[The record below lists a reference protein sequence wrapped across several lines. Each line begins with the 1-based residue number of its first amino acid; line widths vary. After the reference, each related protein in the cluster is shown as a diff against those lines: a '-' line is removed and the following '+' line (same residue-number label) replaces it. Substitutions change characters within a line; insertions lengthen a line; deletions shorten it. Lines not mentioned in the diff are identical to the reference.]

1 MNSKV
6 SVIVPAYNSAKYIEE
21 TLRSLVNQS
30 YKNTEIIVVNDG
42 SKDDTSLVVKTFFK
56 GIEAD
61 WKLVEKPNGGQ
72 ASARNAGVKAA
83 NGDYLIFIDSDDFI
97 SPNYIERMLGAV
109 TNYNA
114 DFSGCAYQRVGD
126 DNLDREPEYDNGD
139 KAFFSEELKKKYL
152 HRKIQLIAPA
162 VLIKRSIF
170 SKISF
175 DEKCPYDEDGLF
187 VWALLFNSTKGAY
200 CDTPM
205 YNYRVREGSIMH
217 TLTPPK
223 CLASIDCYRRACEDF
238 ALIESGSDV
247 LALIFP
253 NYVISSM
260 HVLAKCVDYQQ
271 FKTAYKAI
279 SKQGMKKLIL
289 DKDLKLSLFALLY
302 RISPRLFHYVS
313 VHII

>member
-1 MNSKV
+1 MNGKV
-6 SVIVPAYNSAKYIEE
+6 SIIVPAYNSAKYIVE

-30 YKNTEIIVVNDG
+30 YKDTEIIVVNDG
-42 SKDDTSLVVKTFFK
+42 SKDETSLVVKSFFK
-56 GIEAD
+56 GDDAD
-61 WKLVEKPNGGQ
+61 WKLVEKSNGGQ

-109 TNYNA
+109 TKYDA

-126 DNLDREPEYDNGD
+126 DNLDKEPEYDNGD
-139 KAFFSEELKKKYL
+139 KAFPSEELKMKYL
-152 HRKIQLIAPA
+152 HRRIQLIAPA

-187 VWALLFNSTKGAY
+187 VWALLFNSSKGVY

-205 YNYRVREGSIMH
+205 YNYRVRKGSIMH
-217 TLTPPK
+217 TLTPQS
-223 CLASIDCYRRACEDF
+223 CMASIECYRRACEDF
-238 ALIESGSDV
+238 SVIENDSDV

-260 HVLAKCVDYQQ
+260 HVLAKCVDFKQ
-271 FKTAYKAI
+271 FKSAYKAI
-279 SKQGMKKLIL
+279 STQGMKHLIL

-302 RISPRLFHYVS
+302 QISPRLFHFVS
-313 VHII
+313 VHFI